1 MCGILGEIDFNNQ
14 ELNIDSFK
22 KNIETLKNRGPDD
35 VGYWNYENFI
45 QLGFTRLSIIDLDP
59 RSNQPMQSYDKNIV
73 MVFNGEIYNYKELKN
88 YLSKQNSKFKTT
100 SDSEVILELY
110 KQEGAESLNKLRGM
124 FSIAICDLT
133 KKKIYFLRD
142 PFGIKPLY
150 YFHKDN
156 KFLFGSSV
164 KSLIKFDCI
173 EKKINKESLNFF
185 YFFGMVKESQT
196 IIENIKAFEPGI
208 LYEYKF
214 DNSLNKKKLFDIEEL
229 FTLQRKSEVDLKHKF
244 EENLQNHIQ
253 SDVPVAVLLSGGLD
267 SSIIFALLNKYKAN
281 IQPFTLGFE
290 QFKNTIYDEVEI
302 SNKFCKSLN
311 VNIKSKYYTNK
322 EILIE
327 LDKFFENM
335 DQPTYDGLNTY
346 LITKYLKQSNFK
358 VALSGLGADEI
369 FGGYNTFFRMRI
381 LSRLRFIYNNFTFKY
396 LIKVLNKIFKNN
408 KYLIFLDLLS
418 VYNTTYQIYLLLRSK
433 KDNLSKIEKKYI
445 NKILTENVV
454 YSKMNLNDMTS
465 LLEIKIYMKN
475 QLLRDTDW
483 ASMANSVEI
492 RVPFLDYNF
501 LKFVKILKIDLDK
514 GKQFIISKLA
524 NIPYF
529 ISKRRKTGF
538 TVPYAEIVKL
548 YNKKHDTKF
557 MSWSEICLNEYFKSL
572 NIN

>member
-35 VGYWNYENFI
+35 VGYWSHENLI

-59 RSNQPMQSYDKNIV
+59 RSNQPMQSNDKNIV
-73 MVFNGEIYNYKELKN
+73 MVFNGEIYNYKELRN
-88 YLSKQNSKFKTT
+88 YLLKQNSKFKTT

-110 KQEGAESLNKLRGM
+110 KQEGPESLNKLRGM
-124 FSIAICDLT
+124 FSIVICDLIT
-133 KKKIYFLRD
+133 KKIYFLRD

-164 KSLIKFDCI
+164 KSLLKFDFV

-185 YFFGMVKESQT
+185 YFFGTVKESQT

-214 DNSLNKKKLFDIEEL
+214 DNSLNKKKVFDIEEL
-229 FTLQRKSEVDLKHKF
+229 FIPQRKSEIDLKHKF
-244 EENLQNHIQ
+244 EESLRNHIQ

-267 SSIIFALLNKYKAN
+267 SSIIFTLLNKYKAN
-281 IQPFTLGFE
+281 VQPFTLGFE
-290 QFKNTIYDEVEI
+290 QFKNSIYDEVEI
-302 SNKFCKSLN
+302 SNKFCESLN
-311 VNIKSKYYTNK
+311 INLKSRYYTNQ

-327 LDKFFENM
+327 LDNFFENM

-346 LITKYLKQSNFK
+346 LITKFLKQSNFK
-358 VALSGLGADEI
+358 VGLSGLGADEI
-369 FGGYNTFFRMRI
+369 FGGYNTFSRMRI
-381 LSRLRFIYNNFTFKY
+381 LSKLKVIYKNFLFKY
-396 LIKVLNKIFKNN
+396 LIKVLNKIFRNN
-408 KYLIFLDLLS
+408 KYLIFLELLS
-418 VYNTTYQIYLLLRSK
+418 VYNTPYQIYLLLRSK

-445 NKILTENVV
+445 DKILTENVE
-454 YSKMNLNDMTS
+454 YSKMKLNDITS

-514 GKQFIISKLA
+514 GKKFIISKLA

-529 ISKRRKTGF
+529 ILKRRKTGF
-538 TVPYAEIVKL
+538 TVPYAEIVEL
-548 YNKKHDTKF
+548 YNKKNNTKYI
-557 MSWSEICLNEYFKSL
+557 SWSEICLNEYFKSL
-572 NIN
+572 KAN